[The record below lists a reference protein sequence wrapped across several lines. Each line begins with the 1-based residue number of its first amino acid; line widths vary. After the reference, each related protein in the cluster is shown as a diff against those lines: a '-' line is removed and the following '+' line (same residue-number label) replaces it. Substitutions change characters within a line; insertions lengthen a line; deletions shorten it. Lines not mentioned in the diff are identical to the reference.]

1 MVYPDTLI
9 PSPSV
14 TYALPVI
21 VPPRPWLERTEER
34 RDYRRDGKKEGM
46 DFHRSSYSTL
56 LNAVSIRVFVV
67 LQVTQRDPSSTL
79 IFDYS
84 GPICI

>member
-1 MVYPDTLI
+1 MI
-9 PSPSV
+9 
-14 TYALPVI
+14 A
-21 VPPRPWLERTEER
+21 PPRPWLERTEER
-34 RDYRRDGKKEGM
+34 RDYRDGKKGEDYRRDGKKEGM

-67 LQVTQRDPSSTL
+67 PQVTQRDPSSTL

>member
-1 MVYPDTLI
+1 
-9 PSPSV
+9 
-14 TYALPVI
+14 
-21 VPPRPWLERTEER
+21 
-34 RDYRRDGKKEGM
+34 M